1 MASFT
6 GLWKRKNFNFNRDF
20 FANDQEFLNVVESG
34 QFRRR
39 GIEVGDFI
47 YAVSTSDK
55 GELLLIG
62 KMQVG
67 KFVSLP
73 KEVESILGLTYEE
86 YSGEEANQHLEYV
99 VAKLGTLLQFDDNVI
114 PFGDAK
120 SLRFITKQGLT
131 SHKFDKGTQRL
142 NKQTLRT
149 MRRLTSGS
157 AAKLDAFL
165 KNKMSQIIWYE

>member
-6 GLWKRKNFNFNRDF
+6 GLWKRKNLYFNRDF
-20 FANDQEFLNVVESG
+20 FAHDQEFLNVVESG

-47 YAVSTSDK
+47 YAVSTNDR

-67 KFVSLP
+67 KFVSSP
-73 KEVESILGLTYEE
+73 EEVERILGLTYEE
-86 YSGEEANQHLEYV
+86 YSGEEEGQHLEYAI
-99 VAKLGTLLQFDDNVI
+99 AKLGTLLQFDTII
-114 PFGDAK
+114 PFTATK

-131 SHKFDKGTQRL
+131 SLKFDKGTQRL
-142 NKQTLRT
+142 KLTGMCPDPNRT
-149 MRRLTSGS
+149 VT
-157 AAKLDAFL
+157 
-165 KNKMSQIIWYE
+165 